1 VGHLLQSDSNSKKVN
16 DLPGNGGVPSS
27 VPVAALVGHLAP
39 SDLLTPDELAER
51 LKVPKSWVYKQSA
64 RHGPD
69 SIPVLR
75 CGMYLRFSW
84 PEVCAWLRSIKA

>member
-1 VGHLLQSDSNSKKVN
+1 MSASPKLSAMPNSQPRVE
-16 DLPGNGGVPSS
+16 PGDV
-27 VPVAALVGHLAP
+27 
-39 SDLLTPDELAER
+39 LTPQELAKR
-51 LKVPKSWVYKQSA
+51 LKVPLSWIYKQSA

-84 PEVCAWLRSIKA
+84 PEVCVWLRSNNRA

>member
-1 VGHLLQSDSNSKKVN
+1 MGHLLESERNSKKNNVLPQN
-16 DLPGNGGVPSS
+16 GSVPSGVPGN
-27 VPVAALVGHLAP
+27 ALVGRLEP

-64 RHGPD
+64 RHGPA

-75 CGMYLRFSW
+75 CGMYLRFCW
-84 PEVCAWLRSIKA
+84 PEVCAWLRNGKT

>member
-1 VGHLLQSDSNSKKVN
+1 MSAAPKLSTMPTSRVE
-16 DLPGNGGVPSS
+16 PGDV
-27 VPVAALVGHLAP
+27 
-39 SDLLTPDELAER
+39 LTPQELAKR
-51 LKVPKSWVYKQSA
+51 LKVPLSWIYKQSA

-84 PEVCAWLRSIKA
+84 PEVCIWLRSNNRT